1 VFFPWLNLLQIV
13 RLEFSH
19 YDVKSSNTIPV
30 KDFALSMVASADMN
44 YIDKLLDRVDDLDD
58 NLDLKDLRIT
68 FEVGLLAIPQQS
80 SLSLGSPLF
89 HFKLQ
94 IYIFRS
100 SKHLLIFEE
109 GWNHLQ

>member
-1 VFFPWLNLLQIV
+1 MSFFWLNHLQIV

-44 YIDKLLDRVDDLDD
+44 HINKLLDRVDDLDD

-68 FEVGLLAIPQQS
+68 FEVGLLAVPHQVIIV
-80 SLSLGSPLF
+80 LGFTICF

-94 IYIFRS
+94 SVISGVQGIC
-100 SKHLLIFEE
+100 
-109 GWNHLQ
+109 